1 MVSYL
6 LLECGPKTQ
15 KRKICAMRQPYEN
28 KRTACF
34 STSDNSHAET
44 DDQQQLRSS
53 SSTTATQLSLSKRI
67 TSHIG
72 VHHLGHTYVDHNTSA
87 TTWTRPPWSGKA
99 QSLSTL
105 PAASETAVAPASS
118 SPSNAVAADAASTAA
133 VESGSGGGTSMIQ
146 GGSITAG

>member
-72 VHHLGHTYVDHNTSA
+72 DQYG
-87 TTWTRPPWSGKA
+87 
-99 QSLSTL
+99 QL
-105 PAASETAVAPASS
+105 PTGWESASETAVAPASS